1 MSTILGQCHCHLR
14 PATPKQIYLW
24 CNMVAG
30 RLGQQQQRR
39 HLNTRKANTN
49 IDLIADT
56 IASVA
61 GKPRKVLVMAGAG
74 LSTPSG
80 IPDFR
85 TPGSGI
91 YDNLSKYRLPYPE
104 AIFDI
109 QYFRVDPKPFNVW
122 SKEFLPGVNYKPSIG
137 HFFIRLLQ
145 DKNLLLRHYTQNIDG
160 LESIA
165 GVEEE
170 NIVAAHG
177 SFSTASCI
185 R

>member
-1 MSTILGQCHCHLR
+1 MDKCRIRILDFFLTKRSEGYFLHVQS
-14 PATPKQIYLW
+14 ANYL
-24 CNMVAG
+24 N
-30 RLGQQQQRR
+30 
-39 HLNTRKANTN
+39 
-49 IDLIADT
+49 
-56 IASVA
+56 
-61 GKPRKVLVMAGAG
+61 VMK
-74 LSTPSG
+74 
-80 IPDFR
+80 I
-85 TPGSGI
+85 
-91 YDNLSKYRLPYPE
+91 E

-109 QYFRVDPKPFNVW
+109 SYFRHHPKPFNVW